1 MGDVAVVLVLLCI
14 QIKIKGN
21 IKEIEKIKSF
31 VVSFLRDHHIRVR
44 WHPSWLFDLF
54 DDACHAAIG
63 KSVGT
68 DGGFSR
74 RFIFRRPLQPAAVF
88 DTSIFLFRAPHLS
101 LCRYGLLSP
110 GHEHLP
116 CASTFFL
123 YFDFL
128 NI

>member
-1 MGDVAVVLVLLCI
+1 LYLNKKKKK
-14 QIKIKGN
+14 QKRKY
-21 IKEIEKIKSF
+21 KEKYFS
-31 VVSFLRDHHIRVR
+31 S
-44 WHPSWLFDLF
+44 SLFFETSIILGCLIC

-63 KSVGT
+63 KGVGT

-74 RFIFRRPLQPAAVF
+74 QFIFRRPLQPAAVF
-88 DTSIFLFRAPHLS
+88 DTSSIFIFRAPHLS

-116 CASTFFL
+116 CASIFFL

-128 NI
+128 HI